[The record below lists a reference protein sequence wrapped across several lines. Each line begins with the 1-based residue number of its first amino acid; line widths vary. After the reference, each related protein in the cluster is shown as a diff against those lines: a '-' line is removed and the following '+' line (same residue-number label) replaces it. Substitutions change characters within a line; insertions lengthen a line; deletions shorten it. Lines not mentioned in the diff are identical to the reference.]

1 MGSPI
6 QIGLSTGVAQ
16 LLSALGRVC
25 EVEGVVAL
33 DLHSIQFLEDEVE
46 VLIVRPDGSRRHNI
60 YPLAVLCE
68 APIGKLEIP
77 MAVADKSTPN
87 DENTKH

>member
-6 QIGLSTGVAQ
+6 QIGLSTGVAE

-25 EVEGVVAL
+25 EAEGLVVSDL
-33 DLHSIQFLEDEVE
+33 DSIRFLEDEIE
-46 VLIVRPDGSRRHNI
+46 VVIVRPDGSRRHNI

-68 APIGKLEIP
+68 API
-77 MAVADKSTPN
+77 
-87 DENTKH
+87 